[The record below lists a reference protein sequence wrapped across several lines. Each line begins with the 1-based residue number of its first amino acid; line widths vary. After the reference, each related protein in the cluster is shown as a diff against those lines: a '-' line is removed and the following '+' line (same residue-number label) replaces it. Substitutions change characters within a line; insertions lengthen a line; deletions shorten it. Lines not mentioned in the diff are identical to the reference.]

1 MPSLEWRVEYTDE
14 FGAWWNTL
22 SEAEQ
27 IAIDAHVRELERR
40 GPKLPFPYST
50 GIEGSRHGHMRE
62 LRAQCG
68 GRPLRI
74 FYAFDPRR
82 VAILLIGGDKTGDEQ
97 FYKCNVPIADRLYD
111 EHLDELRREKDDG
124 R

>member
-1 MPSLEWRVEYTDE
+1 MEWVVEYTDE
-14 FGAWWNTL
+14 FGVWWDAL

-27 IAIDAHVRELERR
+27 IAIAAHVSELERR
-40 GPKLPFPYST
+40 GPNLPFPYSS

-62 LRAQCG
+62 LRVQSR

-74 FYAFDPRR
+74 LYAFDPHR
-82 VAILLIGGDKTGDEQ
+82 VAILLIGGDKTGDRR
-97 FYKCNVPIADRLYD
+97 FYERYVPIADRLYD
-111 EHLDELRREKDDG
+111 EHLEELNAEKSHG